1 MFFRAALKRLAG
13 GIILASAL
21 TAAPAMAQQGV
32 PQGSYLESC
41 RQVQVRWGKDLA
53 AFCATRAGEWV
64 VSRLDDFPSCG
75 GDIAN
80 RNGQLVCRD
89 MPAPGSLYGT
99 LAPPPPARP
108 QPPAPP
114 PVVQRPPAGTY
125 TSSCRDLKLEGS
137 WLSATCRDGWGNW
150 REAGLSL
157 TGCPLGADIANVEG
171 RLACRS
177 FTSQHAGDYPPPGS
191 YQETCRDVS
200 LESGTLRGTCL
211 SRRGAWLSSSLY
223 LSWCSNREVVNDDG
237 ILRCASAVSSSAS
250 GWNTTPAPYG
260 SYRST
265 CRDVTV
271 SGGFLRAMCQDRGG
285 TWRTS
290 IPLQLAQC
298 LQGADIYND
307 NSDLRCSRAGS
318 SGFSDRPPPGSYM
331 ASCRDI
337 RVVAG
342 WLKASCQDRNGR
354 WSEATTAVSW
364 CSPGRDIA
372 NDNGRLTC
380 R

>member
-13 GIILASAL
+13 GVILASAL

-64 VSRLDDFPSCG
+64 VSRLDDFPSCD

-99 LAPPPPARP
+99 LAPPPPPRP

-150 REAGLSL
+150 RETGLSL
-157 TGCPLGADIANVEG
+157 TGCPLGTDISNVEG

-177 FTSQHAGDYPPPGS
+177 FTSQHAGDY
-191 YQETCRDVS
+191 
-200 LESGTLRGTCL
+200 
-211 SRRGAWLSSSLY
+211 
-223 LSWCSNREVVNDDG
+223 
-237 ILRCASAVSSSAS
+237 
-250 GWNTTPAPYG
+250 
-260 SYRST
+260 
-265 CRDVTV
+265 
-271 SGGFLRAMCQDRGG
+271 
-285 TWRTS
+285 
-290 IPLQLAQC
+290 
-298 LQGADIYND
+298 
-307 NSDLRCSRAGS
+307 
-318 SGFSDRPPPGSYM
+318 PPPGSYM